1 MQECIFCKIAQG
13 LIPSVKVFED
23 EQFIAILDIFPVTEG
38 HTLLI
43 PKEHHV
49 NIFDVPDDLAQAV
62 YPLLAKL
69 ARAVRSATGADGLN
83 IVQNN
88 GEVSGQAVF
97 HSHIH
102 LIPRYKDDNLRF
114 VIPGKQQATEDALKK
129 VSTDIINALIK
140 QVTLF

>member
-1 MQECIFCKIAQG
+1 MHDCIFCKIAEG
-13 LIPSVKVFED
+13 KIPSTKVFED
-23 EQFIAILDIFPVTEG
+23 EQFVVILDLYPVTKG
-38 HTLLI
+38 HALLI

-49 NIFDVPDDLAQAV
+49 NIFDVPEDIAVAV

-69 ARAVRSATGADGLN
+69 ARAVRAATGAAGMN

-102 LIPRYKDDNLRF
+102 LIPRYDDDNLRF
-114 VIPGKQQATEDALKK
+114 VVPGKTQASQDELHETAT
-129 VSTDIINALIK
+129 SIINALIK
-140 QVTLF
+140 QVALF